1 MILLNKTPWAWLAL
15 FLVPNIVLFSI
26 FILVPMG
33 LALGLSFFRWDI
45 ISTPVFVGFDN
56 FLAIPGDPKAVNS
69 ILMTAYLIAIG
80 VLPTILVSFALA
92 VLLNTR
98 FPGIKVVR
106 TVYLLPLVISFVAS
120 AVLWRYIFD
129 PRFGPVNLVLSMLG
143 IHGPSWLQSTT
154 WAMPAVAIV
163 VIWLRFPLGMLLY
176 LAALQSISPSIIE
189 AAIIDGAG
197 PWTRMTKIIWP
208 NVRPVTFLV
217 AIMSLR
223 GVLFDGFDVVHVMTG
238 GGPIGHTDIL
248 INYIYTVAFSQL
260 KLGYASA
267 LATALLMIIAAM
279 TLALAPRGRMGRS
292 G

>member
-1 MILLNKTPWAWLAL
+1 M
-15 FLVPNIVLFSI
+15 FLVPNLILFSV
-26 FILVPMG
+26 FILLPMI
-33 LALGLSFFRWDI
+33 LALGLSFFEWNI
-45 ISTPVFVGFDN
+45 FSAPVFVGFAN
-56 FLAIPGDPKAVNS
+56 FLAIPADPKAVNS
-69 ILMTAYLIAIG
+69 IVMTTYLIVIG
-80 VLPTILVSFALA
+80 VVPTILISFVLA
-92 VLLNTR
+92 VLLNSR

-106 TVYLLPLVISFVAS
+106 TVYLLPLAISFVAS
-120 AVLWRYIFD
+120 AVLWRYVFD
-129 PRFGPVNLVLSMLG
+129 PRFGPVNVLLSWVG
-143 IHGPSWLQSTT
+143 IDGPSWLQSTT

-189 AAIIDGAG
+189 AATLDGAG
-197 PWTRMTKIIWP
+197 PWTRMTRIIWP

-267 LATALLMIIAAM
+267 LATALLAIIAAM
-279 TLALAPRGRMGRS
+279 TLLLAGRGRMAGR
-292 G
+292 